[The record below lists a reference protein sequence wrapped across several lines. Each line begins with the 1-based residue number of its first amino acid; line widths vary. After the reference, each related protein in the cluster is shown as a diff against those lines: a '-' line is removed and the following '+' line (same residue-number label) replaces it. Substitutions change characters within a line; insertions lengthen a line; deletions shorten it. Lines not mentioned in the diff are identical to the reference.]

1 MKASIAPM
9 PLPSTRR
16 RQLRFTPFLVFIR
29 ISESNELHASFLIYS
44 VFDARKRAL
53 SLNKNRIEVLWWVY
67 VALSVTTSSE
77 STSSPSG
84 SKRVAVVPS
93 FFLSKIFL
101 PPYHVHLYWFPFFTK
116 IFSWATVTY

>member
-77 STSSPSG
+77 STLSPSG
-84 SKRVAVVPS
+84 SKRVAVSPS
-93 FFLSKIFL
+93 LFHTKLCLPQYRFHFDGLPFSKESS
-101 PPYHVHLYWFPFFTK
+101 PGPV
-116 IFSWATVTY
+116 